1 MVNSKRLEAAGDRRS
16 EKADTGH
23 IFIIHRVTARPGNVL
38 DFVLAFSLKRIR
50 ESQSARDI

>member
-1 MVNSKRLEAAGDRRS
+1 MNSKRLEAAGDRRS

-23 IFIIHRVTARPGNVL
+23 IIIHRVTARPGNVL

>member
-23 IFIIHRVTARPGNVL
+23 IIIHRVTARPGNVL